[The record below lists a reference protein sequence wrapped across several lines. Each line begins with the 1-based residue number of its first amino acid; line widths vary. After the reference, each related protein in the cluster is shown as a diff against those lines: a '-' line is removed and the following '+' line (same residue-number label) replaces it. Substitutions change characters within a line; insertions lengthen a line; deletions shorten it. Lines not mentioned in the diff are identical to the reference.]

1 MWLLHKN
8 TCLII
13 SYNIVKIPQ
22 KAMIKVLCS
31 LLIDPGINVYG
42 QALHY
47 FSKCILVNS
56 IFYNKAASYVCF
68 KRQTFISHSYG
79 TGNLRSVFQ
88 SGSSQVLFLIF
99 PVSLSMWE
107 RLTWPFFQ
115 ACEWRKRC

>member
-1 MWLLHKN
+1 MEITSLNSKLIQKCLLHAKQVAHSLLGVFGGIRKVIKN
-8 TCLII
+8 GIRTKEDC

-56 IFYNKAASYVCF
+56 IFYNKAPSYVCF
-68 KRQTFISHSYG
+68 K
-79 TGNLRSVFQ
+79 
-88 SGSSQVLFLIF
+88 
-99 PVSLSMWE
+99 
-107 RLTWPFFQ
+107 
-115 ACEWRKRC
+115 